1 MAKTSF
7 RCRLITPEA
16 VVLDDQAVQAIIP
29 AWDGLM
35 GILPNRAPLVTQLGT
50 GELRIDFADVGQG
63 KGGSRSFFVDE
74 GFAQVLDNDMTILAA
89 AAVGADK
96 LSEAEAQSELNA
108 ANARKTDGA
117 SQAEVEII
125 QKARRRAEAKL
136 RAAREF
142 KTKGAF

>member
-16 VVLDDQAVQAIIP
+16 IVLDDQAVQAVIP

-50 GELRIDFADVGQG
+50 GQLRIDFADAGQG
-63 KGGSRSFFVDE
+63 KAGSRSFFVDE

-96 LSEAEAQSELNA
+96 LSESEAQAELNA

-117 SQAEVEII
+117 TQAEAESI
-125 QKARRRAEAKL
+125 QKQRRRAEAKL

-142 KTKGAF
+142 KAKGAF